1 MVRSGSR
8 SARASRRLHL
18 TEGPPLA
25 SLAPLRAGC
34 LLAAPFGL
42 SAMCFLRTSQCFGW
56 HGSKIRLL
64 PFPGVAELSTHHGT
78 NSLAD
83 FRELS
88 FRDVANH
95 PANDAATGRD
105 QPMRQ
110 KETLL
115 RQSTREKI
123 RFVDR
128 YRVFMR
134 QGLAGDLAEQHIPA
148 VQHSQN
154 KSGTNLLATEI
165 RKWERHS
172 HRIACYKS
180 FHASSSSAEV
190 QSEAHAV

>member
-1 MVRSGSR
+1 MLRPSGYRRCASFALP
-8 SARASRRLHL
+8 SASVGMAQRYDFYPFRA
-18 TEGPPLA
+18 
-25 SLAPLRAGC
+25 
-34 LLAAPFGL
+34 
-42 SAMCFLRTSQCFGW
+42 
-56 HGSKIRLL
+56 L
-64 PFPGVAELSTHHGT
+64 PRSTHHGT

-88 FRDVANH
+88 FRDVASH
-95 PANDAATGRD
+95 SANDAATGRD

-128 YRVFMR
+128 YRIFMR